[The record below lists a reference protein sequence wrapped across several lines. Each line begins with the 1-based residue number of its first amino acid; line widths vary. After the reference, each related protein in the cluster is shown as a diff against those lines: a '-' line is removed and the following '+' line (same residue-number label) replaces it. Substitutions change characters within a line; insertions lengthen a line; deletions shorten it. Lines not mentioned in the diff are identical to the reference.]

1 MSEIMK
7 KTIFIA
13 AIAVTFSLTAFGQAK
28 KMTVRDY
35 FLAIPTEHIKADA
48 KKRAAWIE
56 SEWAEE
62 GYLSFDIPVKE
73 ITGED
78 GDGKVFG
85 SVQVLNK
92 KSGVII
98 GVATNMCEEGVC
110 LGQLLFLDYKGGAWE
125 DVTSDH
131 APMIDNDEV
140 ISILRKAPAFEE
152 KSKLK
157 DGVEVPIFYQF
168 SGGDKVL
175 SAVAGGRNGDGGV
188 AVKAFK
194 WNGTVFNEY
203 EYPESPE

>member
-1 MSEIMK
+1 MGEIMK
-7 KTIFIA
+7 KLIVLA
-13 AIAVTFSLTAFGQAK
+13 AIALTFSLTAFGQAK

-35 FLAIPTEHIKADA
+35 FLAIPKEHIKADA

-56 SEWAEE
+56 SESVEN

-78 GDGKVFG
+78 GNGKVFG
-85 SVQVLNK
+85 SVQIFNK
-92 KSGVII
+92 KSGVIV

-110 LGQLLFLDYKGGAWE
+110 QGQLLFLDYKAGTWE

-140 ISILRKAPAFEE
+140 IAILRNAPAFEE

-157 DGVEVPIFYQF
+157 DGVEIPLYFQF

-175 SAVAGGRNGDGGV
+175 SAVAGGTNGDGGV
-188 AVKAFK
+188 AVKSFK